1 MEQVLCKGATLAK
14 LRAMFVMVMSVRTK
28 TVAETVSKEIN
39 INHKNN
45 LININ
50 CINNHQRVIENDFNT
65 KNNCC
70 VIDKTIKQ
78 ILPISVDTTTILSP
92 STLTTSAQSA
102 QNPNKYLF
110 TELNNNRQPQTIQ
123 VSEEKS

>member
-1 MEQVLCKGATLAK
+1 
-14 LRAMFVMVMSVRTK
+14 MFVMVMSVRTK

-45 LININ
+45 LNNIN
-50 CINNHQRVIENDFNT
+50 CINNHQRVIETGNNT

-70 VIDKTIKQ
+70 YIDKTIKQ
-78 ILPISVDTTTILSP
+78 ILPISVDTKTILSP
-92 STLTTSAQSA
+92 ATLTTSAQSA
-102 QNPNKYLF
+102 QIPSKYLL

-123 VSEEKS
+123 VKRW